1 MKTFILH
8 PTIDISSMINS
19 LRMAKIL
26 AGRGPMY
33 HQPYH
38 LRQSQF
44 PLEVPE
50 NFSELAQILF
60 L

>member
-1 MKTFILH
+1 
-8 PTIDISSMINS
+8 
-19 LRMAKIL
+19 MAKIL